1 MMVVTND
8 SIRVLSVIVLLTA
21 MLLSGCADHPVAR
34 LHILTSVKT
43 EMGLM
48 KKGPSVIMKNV
59 GIREI
64 KLPAY
69 LDRPQIVRRVGD
81 NELVLS
87 SSHQWGEPL
96 SQSVSRVLAEQ
107 LDNELVNARVFVHPW
122 SHKQTIAVQI
132 EVQINQF
139 EIVDNQACVLDV
151 SWLIWSKDNS
161 IATTHHA
168 MITVP
173 VNSQQYSVL
182 VNAHSQALLQLSKQI
197 ASSLSGVF
205 QELQES

>member
-21 MLLSGCADHPVAR
+21 MLLSGCTDHPVTR
-34 LHILTSVKT
+34 LHILTT
-43 EMGLM
+43 IQNEPDQL
-48 KKGPSVIMKNV
+48 KKSTVIIKNV

-69 LDRPQIVRRVGD
+69 LDRPQIVSRVGD

-122 SHKQTIAVQI
+122 SHKQTITAQI

-139 EIVDNQACVLDV
+139 EIVDTQACVLDV
-151 SWLIWSKDNS
+151 SWLIWPKDNNTAIS
-161 IATTHHA
+161 HHA

-173 VNSQQYSVL
+173 VNNQQYSTL
-182 VNAHSQALLQLSKQI
+182 VNAHSQAIVQLSKQI
-197 ASSLSGVF
+197 ANSLSGVF
-205 QELQES
+205 QGLEE

>member
-1 MMVVTND
+1 MMGITYTPTRVV
-8 SIRVLSVIVLLTA
+8 SVIVLLTA
-21 MLLSGCADHPVAR
+21 ALLSGCADHPVTR
-34 LHILTSVKT
+34 LHILTPIQNATHQLKS
-43 EMGLM
+43 
-48 KKGPSVIMKNV
+48 PSVIIKTV

-69 LDRPQIVRRVGD
+69 LDRPQIVSRVGD

-107 LDNELVNARVFVHPW
+107 LDNAFVDAHVLAYPW
-122 SHKQTIAVQI
+122 SHKQTIAAQI
-132 EVQINQF
+132 EVRIKQF
-139 EIVDNQACVLDV
+139 EIVDMQACVLDV
-151 SWLIWSKDNS
+151 SWLIWPKDSN
-161 IATTHHA
+161 IATTHHT

-173 VNSQQYSVL
+173 VTNQQYNVL
-182 VNAHSQALLQLSKQI
+182 VTAHSQALVQLSQQI

-205 QELQES
+205 QELHE